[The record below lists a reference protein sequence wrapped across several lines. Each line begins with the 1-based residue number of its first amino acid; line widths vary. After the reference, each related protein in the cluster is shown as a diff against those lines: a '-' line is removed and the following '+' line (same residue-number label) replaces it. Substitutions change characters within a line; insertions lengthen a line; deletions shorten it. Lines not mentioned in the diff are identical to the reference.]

1 MAAEESE
8 IVSASEVSNV
18 SNTEESLL
26 EKIQAKFGEEI
37 KTAFEKEEI
46 IDDASIE
53 DLTQREPDAPI
64 FSRLGLTYGKAVKFR
79 KEFGR
84 HVNSLQSRPSSPQ
97 VKPTMA
103 AIAGFSPEMKR
114 LYLAKRKQVG
124 VLASEHWKHK
134 LPKFNTPEKK
144 AELEQFAKKI
154 SDECSLPEAGFF
166 TDGIAQHIKSFFS
179 EQRRFHKSKKV
190 FGFML
195 IYVILPSCSESS
207 SNSEVELTPPPK
219 LPSMDDDDN
228 HSEGS
233 TDTMI
238 VNEEE
243 EASGES
249 AEPDIKDNKMSKKS
263 AMVIIKAVTE
273 KIPDREEL
281 VKLLKGRFQVTQKSL
296 TTLSVTQLLEVTA
309 RKLIK
314 FKYVSL
320 KLGVGLADIKRADI
334 TVNREIAL

>member
-1 MAAEESE
+1 
-8 IVSASEVSNV
+8 
-18 SNTEESLL
+18 
-26 EKIQAKFGEEI
+26 
-37 KTAFEKEEI
+37 
-46 IDDASIE
+46 
-53 DLTQREPDAPI
+53 
-64 FSRLGLTYGKAVKFR
+64 
-79 KEFGR
+79 
-84 HVNSLQSRPSSPQ
+84 
-97 VKPTMA
+97 MA

-190 FGFML
+190 
-195 IYVILPSCSESS
+195 VVLPSCSESS

-219 LPSMDDDDN
+219 LPSMVSHGKMLLDDDDN

-249 AEPDIKDNKMSKKS
+249 AEPDIRDNKMSKKS

-281 VKLLKGRFQVTQKSL
+281 VKQLKGRFQVT
-296 TTLSVTQLLEVTA
+296 
-309 RKLIK
+309 
-314 FKYVSL
+314 
-320 KLGVGLADIKRADI
+320 
-334 TVNREIAL
+334 

>member
-1 MAAEESE
+1 
-8 IVSASEVSNV
+8 
-18 SNTEESLL
+18 
-26 EKIQAKFGEEI
+26 
-37 KTAFEKEEI
+37 
-46 IDDASIE
+46 
-53 DLTQREPDAPI
+53 
-64 FSRLGLTYGKAVKFR
+64 
-79 KEFGR
+79 
-84 HVNSLQSRPSSPQ
+84 
-97 VKPTMA
+97 MA

-190 FGFML
+190 
-195 IYVILPSCSESS
+195 VVLPSCSESS

-219 LPSMDDDDN
+219 LPSMPKEEDEKNAKKKRFSPPEDDDDN

-249 AEPDIKDNKMSKKS
+249 AEPDIRDNKMSKKS

-281 VKLLKGRFQVTQKSL
+281 VKQLKGRFQVT
-296 TTLSVTQLLEVTA
+296 
-309 RKLIK
+309 
-314 FKYVSL
+314 
-320 KLGVGLADIKRADI
+320 
-334 TVNREIAL
+334 